1 MSKIGIIHYL
11 WNENSSGVNTVINN
25 NLEGLLKLYP
35 NLEPVF
41 ISDRDSE
48 RTFSKYE
55 KRNVKMGDHF
65 TKELLD
71 KTKDLDA
78 VIIENPF
85 RNLEEFPIA
94 PQEYKKFVENFE
106 GQVVYRHHDV
116 DFNLKD
122 VVPKSKN
129 IKHTTL
135 VDPTKK
141 QLEEEYGI
149 DVNILKNSV
158 ICEKFYKDN
167 PKKDDELREKLEKLG
182 MVLPNEKIIAV
193 PNRIVDRKNI
203 EESLMIT
210 KLLNESTNDKYR
222 LLVTTSIKKNEPD
235 NYSQI
240 QYQKNLEDLAKKHNI
255 PSTLGEIS
263 EIIDEENFNVGNL
276 YHIADLALSTSVK
289 EGFGYMF
296 VEPWVAKTPMIGRY
310 IEHVIPDFQKNGL
323 DLRHLYNEDILV
335 DGPKY
340 KKRIKN
346 LDQILSDKKLINKT
360 IDNLQIG
367 ERKNYAK
374 NVLEQNKKAVEKNY
388 NHIKIS
394 DELAG
399 YLKLKKYERAA

>member
-1 MSKIGIIHYL
+1 MEKIGIIHYL
-11 WNENSSGVNTVINN
+11 WNESSSGVNTVINN
-25 NLEGLLKLYP
+25 NIEGLLELYP

-41 ISDRDSE
+41 ISDRNSE
-48 RTFSKYE
+48 KIFSKYE
-55 KRNVKMGDHF
+55 KRNVKMSGKFAKD
-65 TKELLD
+65 LLN
-71 KTKDLDA
+71 KTKDLNA

-85 RNLEEFPIA
+85 RNLEEFPLA
-94 PQEYKKFVENFE
+94 PQEYKKFVENFQ

-116 DFNLKD
+116 DSHLKD

-135 VDPTKK
+135 VNPTKK
-141 QLEEEYGI
+141 QLENEYNI
-149 DVNILKNSV
+149 EVDILKNSV
-158 ICEKFYKDN
+158 ICEKFYKNN
-167 PKKDDELREKLEKLG
+167 PKKDNELKEKLERLG
-182 MVLPNEKIIAV
+182 MILPNEKIIAV

-210 KLLNESTNDKYR
+210 KLLNESTKDKYR

-235 NYSQI
+235 NYFQI
-240 QYQKNLEDLAKKHNI
+240 QYQKNLEALARKHDI
-255 PSTLGEIS
+255 PSTLGKIS

-296 VEPWVAKTPMIGRY
+296 VEPWVAETPLIGRY
-310 IEHVIPDFQKNGL
+310 IEHVIPDFHKNGL
-323 DLRHLYNEDILV
+323 DLRHLYDEDILI

-346 LDQILSDKKLINKT
+346 LDQILSNKKLIHKT
-360 IDNLQIG
+360 IDRIQIDK
-367 ERKNYAK
+367 RKNYAQ
-374 NVLEQNKKAVEKNY
+374 NVLEQNKEAVEKNY
-388 NHIKIS
+388 NNVKIA

-399 YLKLKKYERAA
+399 YLKLNRQKRAA